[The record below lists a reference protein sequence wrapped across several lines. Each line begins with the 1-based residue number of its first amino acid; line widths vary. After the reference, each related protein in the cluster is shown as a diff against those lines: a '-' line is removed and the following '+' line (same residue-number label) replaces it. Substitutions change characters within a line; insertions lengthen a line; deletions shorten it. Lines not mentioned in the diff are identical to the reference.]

1 MNEKTLK
8 YFRSKVKEAL
18 TSKKITE
25 FLGWRNVEGVPGK
38 TRIFSAKTPE
48 EAEMLVFN
56 AFCRENPIRLLAGK
70 TNCMPEKGKLGVMLK
85 GCDSR
90 SMLANTSENKLD
102 MSNLWVV
109 GVKCPGTIDID
120 RLRASL
126 NIDIKSIEEAD
137 GKLII
142 TKLDGKKEEALK
154 SDFLDPRCLKCKYP
168 ETQSSNEILP
178 DDSKKAPIKNPE
190 QFIENYLEKSI
201 KERSEYI
208 LSQLS
213 RCTMCF
219 ACRDACP
226 GCYCNDNCIMD
237 YPKLPEP
244 YLNKIPSIKGILT
257 YHFIHYFHLS
267 DRCTNCG
274 ECARACPEGIPLN
287 LITEQLA
294 YMQKTAFGFEAGTSD
309 QAKSPLDLYKVEEV
323 LGR

>member
-8 YFRSKVKEAL
+8 YFRNKVKEAL
-18 TSKKITE
+18 SSKKISE
-25 FLGWRNVEGVPGK
+25 FLGWREVEGLPGK
-38 TRIFSAKTPE
+38 TRIFVAKTPE
-48 EAEMLVFN
+48 EAELLTFN
-56 AFCRENPIRLLAGK
+56 SFCRENPIRLLAGK
-70 TNCMPEKGKLGVMLK
+70 TNYMPENGKLGVMLK

-102 MSNLWVV
+102 KSNLWIV
-109 GVKCPGTIDID
+109 GVKCPGTVDVD

-126 NIDIKSIEEAD
+126 DADIKTIEEK
-137 GKLII
+137 GEKLIV
-142 TKLDGKKEEALK
+142 TKLDGKKEEFAK
-154 SDFLDPRCLKCKYP
+154 SDFQDTRCLKCKYP
-168 ETQSSNEILP
+168 ETLEAAELLP
-178 DDSKKAPIKNPE
+178 DDFKKAPIDDPE
-190 QFIENYLEKSI
+190 KFAESYLEKPF
-201 KERSEYI
+201 KERADFI
-208 LSQLS
+208 LSHLS

-244 YLNKIPSIKGILT
+244 YLGKIPTLKGILT

-294 YMQKTAFGFEAGTSD
+294 YMQKSAFGFEAGISD